1 MSAAMEPWDVEGLR
15 RSLAMLRPGATSFL
29 NREEAIQIL
38 EELQRVQGR
47 LDQLKAELRRL
58 AES

>member
-1 MSAAMEPWDVEGLR
+1 MEPWDVEGLR
-15 RSLAMLRPGATSFL
+15 RSLAMLRPGAATFL

-58 AES
+58 ADS